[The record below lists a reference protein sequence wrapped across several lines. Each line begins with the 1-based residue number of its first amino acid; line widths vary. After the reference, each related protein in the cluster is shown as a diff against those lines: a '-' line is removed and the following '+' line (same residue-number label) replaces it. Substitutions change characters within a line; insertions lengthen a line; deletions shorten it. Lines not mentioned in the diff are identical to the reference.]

1 MPAVSPKSSLVPS
14 LAMLLFALAWL
25 LAATPAA
32 ARGTYLPPADFIQQ
46 SFANQPPAPKLLW
59 LDKELQKSVNTIL
72 GHDYPALRLRYWR
85 QQQRSLWVLE
95 EIGKEQPITL
105 GIVVNAGAIETFE
118 VLIFRESR
126 GSEIRHPFFTRQFD
140 KVSLDQ
146 DGQLSSTVDGIS
158 GATLSVRAATR
169 LARLALLFHQ
179 QVVNRP

>member
-1 MPAVSPKSSLVPS
+1 M
-14 LAMLLFALAWL
+14 AMLLFALAWL

-46 SFANQPPAPKLLW
+46 SFANQPPAPQLLW
-59 LDKELQKSVNTIL
+59 FNKELQQSVNTIL

-85 QQQRSLWVLE
+85 QQQRSAWVLE

-105 GIVVNAGAIETFE
+105 GIVVNAGAIEALE

-140 KVSLDQ
+140 KVILNQ
-146 DGQLSSTVDGIS
+146 DAQLSGTVDGIS

-179 QVVNRP
+179 QVINQP